1 MPHLVLRMLEQEGNG
16 LVYLGEQRKEG
27 LTVHG
32 KSGRAQLVL
41 QLFIV
46 LRRSRYR
53 YTFWWDTRSISDM
66 KYLVLRRSPFES
78 NTNPDKKFHFEL
90 DSDTPVQCC
99 TSLVF
104 IILIPYVTGITIS
117 AGSSSRDFYSHQL
130 GLLRLRLLQVNCS
143 PILLNRIRIHE
154 PSMRVGIRQKKWCFP
169 CGCDSTTQSR

>member
-53 YTFWWDTRSISDM
+53 YTF
-66 KYLVLRRSPFES
+66 
-78 NTNPDKKFHFEL
+78 
-90 DSDTPVQCC
+90 
-99 TSLVF
+99 
-104 IILIPYVTGITIS
+104 
-117 AGSSSRDFYSHQL
+117 
-130 GLLRLRLLQVNCS
+130 
-143 PILLNRIRIHE
+143 
-154 PSMRVGIRQKKWCFP
+154 
-169 CGCDSTTQSR
+169 